1 MSDFIPCRLQP
12 EEFVLLHKNDL
23 TFLRNEIHDL
33 LAALDCVTEMTKQ
46 EHEGLAALLALV
58 CDKARSLHDG
68 LTPAQME
75 NAFFKTRVEI
85 RAKES
90 EHVQ

>member
-1 MSDFIPCRLQP
+1 MSDFIPYRLQP

-23 TFLRNEIHDL
+23 TFLRDEMHGL
-33 LAALDCVTEMTKQ
+33 LAALDCVTETTNQ

-58 CDKARSLHDG
+58 CDKVRSLCDG

-85 RAKES
+85 RVKES
-90 EHVQ
+90 EHV

>member
-23 TFLRNEIHDL
+23 SFLRDEMHGL
-33 LAALDCVTEMTKQ
+33 LAALDCMAGMAKQ
-46 EHEGLAALLALV
+46 EHEGLAALLELV
-58 CDKARSLHDG
+58 CDKVRSLRDG

-75 NAFFKTRVEI
+75 NAFFKTRVKI
-85 RAKES
+85 CAKEAD
-90 EHVQ
+90 HVQ